1 MKIDLSILSKIHLQ
15 LDYLNPFDDP
25 VDVVGLDDQ
34 IAGGVSLAIAGL
46 AVFLAVM
53 AFSAYRRTNLPQ
65 LKYVVVAFSLF
76 TVFLAVEAIQEF
88 LPLNDDSFDLLLA
101 IIVLLILISFSMG
114 IIKIRNKKIN
124 R

>member
-25 VDVVGLDDQ
+25 ADVVGLDDQ
-34 IAGGVSLAIAGL
+34 IAGGVSLAIASL
-46 AVFLAVM
+46 SVFLAIV

-65 LKYVVVAFSLF
+65 LKYVVLAFSLF
-76 TVFLAVEAIQEF
+76 TVFLVVEALQEF
-88 LPLNDDSFDLLLA
+88 LPLNDDSFDLLLS
-101 IIVLLILISFSMG
+101 IIILLILVSFSMG